1 MDNQEIKSSMDI
13 DESNSGI
20 ALALRNLANKI
31 ESGRCRNIHM
41 SRETFINNVSKA
53 DHPDAIFE
61 VSEHRILFMTWSE
74 DSKTPMSK

>member
-1 MDNQEIKSSMDI
+1 MEN
-13 DESNSGI
+13 DEVIFEDSDELNRRAVI
-20 ALALRNLANKI
+20 VLRNLADQI

-41 SRETFINNVSKA
+41 SRKTFINNVSKA

-74 DSKTPMSK
+74 DSKAPMSK